1 MHGGFTALLIDMT
14 TTMATAPVAR
24 DGFWE
29 FGGVSRTMSIT
40 YLAPIVGGSVVEIET
55 NVVGIGKRL
64 STTQCLVR
72 DKVTR
77 AVLATGEHGKAAIDL
92 QKFLEERAKL

>member
-1 MHGGFTALLIDMT
+1 MHGGFTAMLIDMT
-14 TTMATAPVAR
+14 TTMTTAPVASE
-24 DGFWE
+24 GFWE

-40 YLAPIVGGSVVEIET
+40 YLGPIVQGSVVEIET

-64 STTQCLVR
+64 STTLCVVR
-72 DKVTR
+72 DQGTG

-92 QKFLEERAKL
+92 QKFLEKRVKL